1 MREGVDKNQ
10 IIESHTSQAEGLG
23 MHRMAN
29 REPPSVLSR
38 VRTPSLLYLIRI
50 VLAEV
55 GRAAWRLDQGG
66 GIY

>member
-10 IIESHTSQAEGLG
+10 IIESHTGQAEGLG
-23 MHRMAN
+23 MHRKAN
-29 REPPSVLSR
+29 SEPPSVLSR
-38 VRTPSLLYLIRI
+38 VRTPSLLYFIKI